1 MKISINK
8 KSSTESII
16 TIKIDEPDYIKNV
29 ENRIRE
35 IKPKLNLKG
44 FRPGKVP
51 TPLINKMYGKKF
63 LIEEINKITSNQL
76 TNFIKEKKINLIGE
90 PIPENRNSKIN
101 WETNSNKKNT
111 LLLCKQI
118 KKVII
123 LFKGV

>member
-1 MKISINK
+1 MQITVFIVKFDLFVIDN
-8 KSSTESII
+8 II

-76 TNFIKEKKINLIGE
+76 TNFIKLFFKNNL
-90 PIPENRNSKIN
+90 PCVHN
-101 WETNSNKKNT
+101 
-111 LLLCKQI
+111 
-118 KKVII
+118 
-123 LFKGV
+123 